1 MGVRLAMVLGLS
13 YEQRRRLLEQIPAE
27 LKLGAL
33 VTTGLVYV
41 GKTKTGVV
49 LVLVAERP
57 LIVPIN
63 VRVSGR

>member
-1 MGVRLAMVLGLS
+1 MVLGLS

-33 VTTGLVYV
+33 VATGLVYV